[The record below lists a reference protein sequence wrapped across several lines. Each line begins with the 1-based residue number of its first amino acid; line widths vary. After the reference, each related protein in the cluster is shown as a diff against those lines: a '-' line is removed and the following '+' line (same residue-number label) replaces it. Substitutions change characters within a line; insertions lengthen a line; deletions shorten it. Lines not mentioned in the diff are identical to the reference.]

1 MAMYLRSIFPHI
13 SRLAWRNMW
22 IQSEGTVK
30 MSSGEV
36 HLKFGFGNAATP
48 VHIFNAIEMDGE
60 NGFLQALTCFA
71 KCLGVAQ

>member
-1 MAMYLRSIFPHI
+1 
-13 SRLAWRNMW
+13 
-22 IQSEGTVK
+22 